1 MLSLI
6 DSCPQI
12 EKPWKDGSLQFNQW
26 EIYADEV
33 YEGIAEILKQDIQS
47 YLETG
52 MYSFEQDFLPLMQAV
67 HQNPKLEILHRSFN
81 EATKGLEQQIVHHF
95 GKSLD
100 VDIVLYL
107 GLGNSA
113 GWVLN
118 IRGRDVILLGVEK
131 IIELDW
137 CDLNAMYGLIYHE
150 LGHVYQSQHGVLE
163 RYSQEQEK
171 NFVWQ
176 LFTEGIAMYFEQVLV
191 EYFDYYHQDNAG
203 WKDWCDRHFQ
213 QILIDF
219 NADLPVMTRQNQRYF
234 GDWCDYFG
242 WGDVGYYLGTR
253 FVHWLLAKFSFDELI
268 NLDMDCVY
276 GCYWDF
282 YQQHCSVK

>member
-12 EKPWKDGSLQFNQW
+12 EKLWKDGLLQFNQW

-81 EATKGLEQQIVHHF
+81 EATKGLEQKVVHHF

-131 IIELDW
+131 IIE
-137 CDLNAMYGLIYHE
+137 
-150 LGHVYQSQHGVLE
+150 
-163 RYSQEQEK
+163 
-171 NFVWQ
+171 
-176 LFTEGIAMYFEQVLV
+176 FE
-191 EYFDYYHQDNAG
+191 
-203 WKDWCDRHFQ
+203 
-213 QILIDF
+213 
-219 NADLPVMTRQNQRYF
+219 
-234 GDWCDYFG
+234 
-242 WGDVGYYLGTR
+242 
-253 FVHWLLAKFSFDELI
+253 
-268 NLDMDCVY
+268 
-276 GCYWDF
+276 
-282 YQQHCSVK
+282 